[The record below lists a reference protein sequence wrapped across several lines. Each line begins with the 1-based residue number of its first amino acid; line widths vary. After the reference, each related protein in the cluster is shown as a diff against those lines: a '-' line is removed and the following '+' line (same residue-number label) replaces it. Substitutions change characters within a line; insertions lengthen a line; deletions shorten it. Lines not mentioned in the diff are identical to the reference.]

1 MYVRQISRV
10 NKDGTRI
17 RYLQLAH
24 KVRDPETGMPRDKV
38 LHHFG
43 RADQIDPEQLKR
55 LIKSISRFLDPAE
68 QVQIE
73 AGLEGLGGDIVVERS
88 LAFGGSY
95 VLDQLWQ
102 RLELDKALARLLTR
116 RDYAIDIERLL
127 FAMVANRAL
136 DPSSKLGV
144 ERWVGQ
150 RAAVRDLES
159 VQVHALYRAMDF
171 LAEHG
176 EAIQKAVYQQ
186 MASHLNLEVDLLFFD
201 TTTTYFETEEAD
213 PDAEGLRQ
221 YGRPS

>member
-73 AGLEGLGGDIVVERS
+73 AGLDSAVTS
-88 LAFGGSY
+88 SSSAASPSAAATSWTSSGSA
-95 VLDQLWQ
+95 WSS
-102 RLELDKALARLLTR
+102 TR
-116 RDYAIDIERLL
+116 
-127 FAMVANRAL
+127 
-136 DPSSKLGV
+136 PWPGS
-144 ERWVGQ
+144 
-150 RAAVRDLES
+150 
-159 VQVHALYRAMDF
+159 
-171 LAEHG
+171 
-176 EAIQKAVYQQ
+176 
-186 MASHLNLEVDLLFFD
+186 
-201 TTTTYFETEEAD
+201 
-213 PDAEGLRQ
+213 
-221 YGRPS
+221 